1 MVQESYSTGV
11 HADHTARSLAANNP
25 AISWTGSIYELR
37 NASTCCAN
45 LSLAKCASN
54 CHHPPAHP
62 HCVTVRRGVEVS
74 TQQDRSWLQRYWT
87 AGAVAATNRGWRLL
101 LLLQLHLALLHVLNL
116 PHQLRYLHMP
126 QQPERAQDQV
136 SNKCCASSQ
145 TTPGA
150 RVLLL

>member
-1 MVQESYSTGV
+1 V
-11 HADHTARSLAANNP
+11 RLF
-25 AISWTGSIYELR
+25 
-37 NASTCCAN
+37 
-45 LSLAKCASN
+45 N

-62 HCVTVRRGVEVS
+62 HCVTIRRGVEVS

-87 AGAVAATNRGWRLL
+87 AGAIAATKRGWRLL

-116 PHQLRYLHMP
+116 PQQLRYLHTP